1 MRQYIHNTP
10 GRLRVKTGF
19 IKNNEETAKHIKK
32 FIDQIRGVSSVATN
46 TITGSITILYDTKIT
61 KSITVLDILKDM
73 GLLNEQHITQQHVG
87 KTATKVGEFVGKFLL
102 GLVVEKTF
110 GYNFLSFVITS
121 IIFF

>member
-10 GRLRVKTGF
+10 GRLRIKTGF
-19 IKNNEETAKHIKK
+19 IKNNKETAKHVRK

-73 GLLNEQHITQQHVG
+73 GLLNEPQTTQHIN
-87 KTATKVGEFVGKFLL
+87 KTVIKMGEFIGKLL
-102 GLVVEKTF
+102 FGLAVEKAL
-110 GYNFLSFVITS
+110 GRNFISFVVTALIL
-121 IIFF
+121 F